1 MIVMID
7 AMVKAVQHV
16 CAAGFL
22 RRQTAGKSLADVKSS
37 PFGRNDPGIQTG
49 IFQPLH
55 RPFASIENHAL
66 RENSQK
72 QWFRGLKKTRVRP

>member
-37 PFGRNDPGIQTG
+37 PFGRNDPGIKTG
-49 IFQPLH
+49 IFRRYTGLLPL
-55 RPFASIENHAL
+55 
-66 RENSQK
+66 
-72 QWFRGLKKTRVRP
+72 FRTMHCGKTAKSSGFGV